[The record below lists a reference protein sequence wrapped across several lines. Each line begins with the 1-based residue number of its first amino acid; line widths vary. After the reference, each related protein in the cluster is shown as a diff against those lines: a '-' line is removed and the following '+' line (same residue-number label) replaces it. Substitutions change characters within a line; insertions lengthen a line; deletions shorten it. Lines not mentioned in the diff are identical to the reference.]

1 MKPLLLTLLLI
12 YGCKTS
18 SYFNTPNDVVKR
30 HATLYLTNKDTLPG
44 TLTVTLEDYGHLS
57 SGARYPSFVNFTPE
71 GKDTMRRVA
80 LDEIVGYRLGTTFY
94 TLKVVDIR
102 MNGVQRLLFLQQLSP
117 DSSKIQ
123 LYELHES
130 GQANAT
136 GESLYSYYLS
146 LPGFSRLEAINTHGS
161 RIIPEFEEKMSA
173 IVADCP
179 ALAAKIRKKEK
190 GYYIP
195 QVSFDA
201 RKHPDVLLK
210 IITEYN
216 HCR

>member
-1 MKPLLLTLLLI
+1 MKPLLLALLLI
-12 YGCKTS
+12 AGCKST
-18 SYFNTPNDVVKR
+18 SYFSTPNYVSKCR
-30 HATLYLTNKDTLPG
+30 ATLYLTNRDTLPG
-44 TLTVTLEDYGHLS
+44 ELSVTLEDNGHLS
-57 SGARYPSFVNFTPE
+57 SGARYPAFVNFTPE
-71 GKDTMRRVA
+71 GKDTAQRIS
-80 LDEIVGYRLGTTFY
+80 LDRIVGYRLGTSFY
-94 TLKVVDIR
+94 ALKVVDIR
-102 MNGVQRLLFLQQLSP
+102 TNGIQRLLFLQQLTP

-136 GESLYSYYLS
+136 GESLYTYYLA
-146 LPGFSRLEAINTHGS
+146 LQGFSRLEAINTRGS

-179 ALAAKIRKKEK
+179 TLAARIRAKEK

-195 QVSFDA
+195 LVSFDA
-201 RKHPDVLLK
+201 RKHPDVLLR

>member
-18 SYFNTPNDVVKR
+18 SYFNTPNDAVKR
-30 HATLYLTNKDTLPG
+30 HATLYLTNKDTVPG
-44 TLTVTLEDYGHLS
+44 TLTVTLEDNGHLS

-71 GKDTMRRVA
+71 GKDTAQRIS
-80 LDEIVGYRLGTTFY
+80 LSQIVGYRMSTTFY
-94 TLKVVDIR
+94 ALKVVDIR
-102 MNGVQRLLFLQQLSP
+102 MNGVQRLLFLQQLTP

-136 GESLYSYYLS
+136 GESLTSYYLS
-146 LPGFSRLEAINTHGS
+146 LPGFSRLEAINTHGI

-179 ALAAKIRKKEK
+179 TLAARIRSKEK

-195 QVSFDA
+195 FVSFA
-201 RKHPDVLLK
+201 AKKHPEVLLR
-210 IITEYN
+210 IINEYN